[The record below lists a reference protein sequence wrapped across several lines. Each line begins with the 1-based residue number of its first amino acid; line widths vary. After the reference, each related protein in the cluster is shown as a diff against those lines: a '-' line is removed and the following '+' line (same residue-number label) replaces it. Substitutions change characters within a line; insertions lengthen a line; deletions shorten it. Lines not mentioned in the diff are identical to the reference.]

1 MKMYKVFEG
10 LNLIVEAE
18 VQRPQGK
25 NHFKVKYK
33 LNGSKFFGT
42 FESLEAYSIFE
53 TLEEAADYL
62 IEFAS
67 KRLEQTQKEAEK
79 QKEVLLDIVTKYKIN
94 KEV

>member
-1 MKMYKVFEG
+1 MTMYKVFEG
-10 LNLIVEAE
+10 LNLIIEAE
-18 VQRPQGK
+18 VTKPQGK

-42 FESLEAYSIFE
+42 FESLEEYSIFE
-53 TLEEAADYL
+53 TLDEAADYL
-62 IEFAS
+62 IDFSS
-67 KRLEQTQKEAEK
+67 KKLEQKQNEAAQ